1 MFLIQCIAVVLA
13 VLLFTKRQ
21 SSGLEKLK
29 AFADD
34 KFIVVKMM
42 ISLFDWEE
50 NIMGKDEMLVKLD
63 PDFKWPWKRGLLK
76 T

>member
-29 AFADD
+29 AFVDD

-63 PDFKWPWKRGLLK
+63 PDFK
-76 T
+76 